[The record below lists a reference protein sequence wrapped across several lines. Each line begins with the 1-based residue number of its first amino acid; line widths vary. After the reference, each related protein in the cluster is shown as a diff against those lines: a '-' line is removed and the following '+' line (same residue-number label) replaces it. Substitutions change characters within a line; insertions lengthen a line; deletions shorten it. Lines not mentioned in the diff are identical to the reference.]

1 MSSEKERNFV
11 SFVEAR
17 SHSLFRTAI
26 ALTGHRQQAEDLL
39 QTVLAK
45 TFRRWNSIEGN
56 PESYVRRAMYR
67 QQVSWWRR
75 PARRIE
81 VTTAYVPERATAR
94 DPIDQVDLNLA
105 LQEAL
110 RRLAPKYRAV
120 LVLRYL
126 EDLPDVEIAQI
137 LGCRPSTVRSQATRA
152 LRLLRKHHRPYG
164 MAAADTTPY
173 PQVEEAH
180 Q

>member
-1 MSSEKERNFV
+1 MSGEKEREFV

-17 SHSLFRTAI
+17 SHSLFRTAM

-45 TFRRWNSIEGN
+45 AFRRWNSIEGN
-56 PESYVRRAMYR
+56 PESYVRKALYR

-75 PARRIE
+75 RASGRE
-81 VTTAYVPERATAR
+81 VTSAYVPEQPAAG
-94 DPIDQVDLNLA
+94 DAIGQVDLSLA

-126 EDLPDVEIAQI
+126 EDLPDAEIAAI

-152 LRLLRKHHRPYG
+152 LSLLRRHHRRDGLAP
-164 MAAADTTPY
+164 ADTAPY
-173 PQVEEAH
+173 PHLKEAH
-180 Q
+180 

>member
-1 MSSEKERNFV
+1 MSAEKEREFV

-17 SHSLFRTAI
+17 SHSLFRTAM

-45 TFRRWNSIEGN
+45 AFRRWNSIEGN
-56 PESYVRRAMYR
+56 PESYVRRALYR

-75 PARRIE
+75 PASRIE
-81 VTTAYVPERATAR
+81 VSTAYVPDQAAAR
-94 DPIDQVDLNLA
+94 DPIGQVDLNLA
-105 LQEAL
+105 LQDAL

-126 EDLPDVEIAQI
+126 EDLPDAEIAQI

-152 LRLLRKHHRPYG
+152 LRLLRSHHRRDG
-164 MAAADTTPY
+164 TTAAGPTPH
-173 PQVEEAH
+173 PHVQEAH